1 LEASVETAIGVF
13 GSRNRA
19 EEALKDLLQQGV
31 PEDSVVFLTRSKSD
45 AEALGKEIGTIAGGF
60 TGGAVGLGAGMVAA
74 SLSLIPGI
82 GQVFAVGVGAAALLG
97 FIGTKTGATVGEG
110 LAKETGI
117 PAPVQ
122 DEKSSEDAQLF
133 VDVLKVGKSL
143 IVVRTESLAIAK
155 TAAAILDRGTPSAQP
170 QSATGKMLTVIRQAA
185 LDVTVVEIKGRIVV
199 GEGNTM
205 LRQTVQEL
213 VEVGRV
219 KVLLV
224 MQEVEHIDSSGIGEL
239 VRAHTVVRKA
249 NGQLKIASPSPKLQ
263 EMLQMTMLHKVLDVH
278 PDEATAVKSFG
289 GSSASK
295 AAT

>member
-1 LEASVETAIGVF
+1 VETAIGVF
-13 GSRNRA
+13 GSRDRA
-19 EEALKDLLQQGV
+19 EEALKELLRQGV

-45 AEALGKEIGTIAGGF
+45 AETLGKEIGTIAGGF

-97 FIGTKTGATVGEG
+97 FLGTKTGATVGEG
-110 LAKETGI
+110 LAKETEI

-133 VDVLKVGKSL
+133 VDVLKTGKSL

-155 TAAAILDRGTPSAQP
+155 TAAAILDRATPSAQAP
-170 QSATGKMLTVIRQAA
+170 SAGKMQTVIRHAS

-213 VEVGRV
+213 IEVGRV
-219 KVLLV
+219 KVLLA

-239 VRAHTVVRKA
+239 VRAHTAVRKA
-249 NGQLKIASPSPKLQ
+249 NGQLKIASPSPKVQ

-278 PDEATAVKSFG
+278 PDEATAVKSFRG
-289 GSSASK
+289 PSAS
-295 AAT
+295 AATT

>member
-1 LEASVETAIGVF
+1 METAIGVF
-13 GSRNRA
+13 GSRARA
-19 EEALKDLLQQGV
+19 EEALKELLQAGV

-45 AEALGKEIGTIAGGF
+45 AEALGKEIGSIAGGF

-82 GQVFAVGVGAAALLG
+82 GQVFAVGIGAAALLG
-97 FIGTKTGATVGEG
+97 FLGTKTGATVGEG
-110 LAKETGI
+110 LGKETGI

-122 DEKSSEDAQLF
+122 DEKTSEDAQLF

-170 QSATGKMLTVIRQAA
+170 RSAGKMHTIIRHAS
-185 LDVTVVEIKGRIVV
+185 LDITVVEIKGRIVV

-213 VEVGRV
+213 VADGRV
-219 KVLLV
+219 KVLLI

-239 VRAHTVVRKA
+239 VRAHTVVRRA
-249 NGQLKIASPSPKLQ
+249 HGQLKIASPSPKVQ
-263 EMLQMTMLHKVLDVH
+263 EMLEMTYLHKVLDVH
-278 PDEATAVKSFG
+278 PDEATAVKSFA
-289 GSSASK
+289 GSSAAS
-295 AAT
+295 AVT